1 MKICLRKFKYI
12 AIAQWKEWRWMDG
25 WYNQKEKIKI
35 CVEVFEEFGYGSVW
49 FSSNEGIRVKE
60 DLTCSLRCYV
70 KGRDSLLVTN
80 ELINHIII
88 RHPST

>member
-1 MKICLRKFKYI
+1 M
-12 AIAQWKEWRWMDG
+12 
-25 WYNQKEKIKI
+25 
-35 CVEVFEEFGYGSVW
+35 EVFEEFVYGSVW

-80 ELINHIII
+80 ELINHLIT
-88 RHPST
+88 RHPSTKCDNSLKHYPVPILFFS